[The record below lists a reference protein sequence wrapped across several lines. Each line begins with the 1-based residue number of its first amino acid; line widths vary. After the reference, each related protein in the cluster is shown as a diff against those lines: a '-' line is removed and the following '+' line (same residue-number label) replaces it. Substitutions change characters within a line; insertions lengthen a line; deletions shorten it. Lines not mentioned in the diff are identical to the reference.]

1 MEYFDENNFLLLM
14 LENSFEYQGW
24 WCLLIESVIVARK
37 WRQQKKLKKG
47 KQISCLVS
55 MTDALTVVN
64 LFFQHLM
71 YMRCETMNLFPL
83 KDMYHKQ
90 QG

>member
-14 LENSFEYQGW
+14 LENSFECQGW
-24 WCLLIESVIVARK
+24 WLLIESAIVARK
-37 WRQQKKLKKG
+37 WRQQKNLKEG
-47 KQISCLVS
+47 KQISCLVR
-55 MTDALTVVN
+55 MTDALTTVN
-64 LFFQHLM
+64 LYFQHLM